1 MKDIEHSSETVIF
14 KTTNLSVLKK
24 LLGEASALTEQL
36 ESKLQA
42 INDFEIEVELKSE
55 SVG

>member
-1 MKDIEHSSETVIF
+1 MKGIEHSSETVIF

-24 LLGEASALTEQL
+24 LLGEASDLTEQL

-42 INDFEIEVELKSE
+42 INDFEIEVELESE